1 MTKERWKDIVG
12 QVKDNFE
19 VDEEGQE
26 ELPEEEGV
34 GLRHFVLFTGPLG
47 RMMLELIERP
57 VILDKKT
64 IYSNRIGSQTQ
75 VEYVYSEEEKTYKL
89 YAYRWDEALG
99 EWVEMEAGK
108 LSF

>member
-1 MTKERWKDIVG
+1 MTKERWNDIVG
-12 QVKDNFE
+12 QVKDNFSIE
-19 VDEEGQE
+19 EEGKE

-34 GLRHFVLFTGPLG
+34 GDRYFVVFTGPLG
-47 RMMLELIERP
+47 RMMLELVERP

-75 VEYVYSEEEKTYKL
+75 VEYVYSEDEKTYKMH
-89 YAYRWDEALG
+89 AYRWDEAAN
-99 EWVEMEAGK
+99 EWMEMEAGK